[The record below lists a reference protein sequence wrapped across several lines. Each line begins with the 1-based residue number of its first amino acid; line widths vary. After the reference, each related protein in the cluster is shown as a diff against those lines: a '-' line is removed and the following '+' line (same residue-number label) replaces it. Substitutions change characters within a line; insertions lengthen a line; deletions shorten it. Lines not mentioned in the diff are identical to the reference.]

1 MDVTKNKSY
10 YYFFFVYSMFG
21 IFPPSINHSSY
32 HRFLGFP
39 LLVSA
44 SCFFSLW
51 FFFTCFLFYST
62 RFYWI
67 QDEKYR
73 FTILFI
79 TYSMLLIIQKQEF
92 HCSWNMNFI
101 CIIVARCEIPVSY
114 DFFHVSNEIYR
125 GSIFIHISSYLS
137 YLLTQKLDSLIN
149 FQASQRGL
157 LNRSRITNIVIYF
170 VKAHY

>member
-39 LLVSA
+39 SLVSA
-44 SCFFSLW
+44 SCFFFFW
-51 FFFTCFLFYST
+51 FFLLFVLFDST

-73 FTILFI
+73 FF
-79 TYSMLLIIQKQEF
+79 LLHIQYYWSFKFQKQEF
-92 HCSWNMNFI
+92 HCNWNMNFI

-114 DFFHVSNEIYR
+114 DFFHVSSEIYR

-149 FQASQRGL
+149 FQSEW
-157 LNRSRITNIVIYF
+157 SKRIIKSIENY
-170 VKAHY
+170 